1 MSYILAP
8 VVDTSSFV
16 SNPLTADLEAGGNNI
31 TGAGTVS
38 ASVGDMSTVSIAT
51 QLSTNAG
58 SLLGF
63 FGVAPTPQGAPIVRV
78 AGGSPSEDAINAIIT
93 ILEQIGVIAI

>member
-8 VVDTSSFV
+8 VIDTSSFV

-38 ASVGDMSTVSIAT
+38 ASVGDMSTVSFAT

-63 FGVAPTPQGAPIVRV
+63 NWNRISVFHSISWGLGSYKRTEYVVE
-78 AGGSPSEDAINAIIT
+78 GGYGSSTLNRRH
-93 ILEQIGVIAI
+93 